1 MRRAT
6 LELGARLT
14 DAGRISR
21 PDDMFYL
28 FKPELFEVMESGGEG
43 RWAELAAM
51 IPDRRAYFEH
61 WRERGPSLPT
71 MLGTI
76 PDTVPDPIMIEVF
89 GLSGHF
95 LETLRGGPGGGSG
108 AADAE
113 IRGFPAAKGVA
124 EGVARVITNV
134 TDLHTVQPGE
144 ILVCGGTTTEWTPGL
159 RHHPG
164 VRVRHRRLAHAR
176 GDRQPRVRHPLRRRH
191 RGGHHDDQNRRSGP
205 GRRPGGNGPGPRV
218 SPAPAGEA
226 VLDLA
231 AIRASDAPRVGPK
244 MARLG
249 QLASAG
255 WRVPDGY
262 AVTAGALEGWLP
274 PAALAELHRLFSAP
288 TAGAAAGR
296 PEFGGHQRL
305 TQLSEQARQLIEG
318 QSLPSW
324 LADAVA
330 DAHARLAARTGRG
343 ALLRVAVRSS
353 AVGEDGHAASF
364 AGQYET
370 YLGVSGADEVLRHIA
385 KCWASGYSAH
395 ALDYR
400 RRFGGSSP
408 LRAHDLAVGV
418 LELVDARSA
427 GVAFTLD
434 PVTGDRG
441 RLVVEANWGLGES
454 VVSGQVTPDYWTV
467 ERDSGRILERRVGAK
482 LVWSV
487 LADYRSGRNR
497 QRRRRR

>member
-1 MRRAT
+1 
-6 LELGARLT
+6 
-14 DAGRISR
+14 
-21 PDDMFYL
+21 
-28 FKPELFEVMESGGEG
+28 
-43 RWAELAAM
+43 
-51 IPDRRAYFEH
+51 
-61 WRERGPSLPT
+61 
-71 MLGTI
+71 
-76 PDTVPDPIMIEVF
+76 
-89 GLSGHF
+89 
-95 LETLRGGPGGGSG
+95 
-108 AADAE
+108 
-113 IRGFPAAKGVA
+113 
-124 EGVARVITNV
+124 
-134 TDLHTVQPGE
+134 
-144 ILVCGGTTTEWTPGL
+144 
-159 RHHPG
+159 
-164 VRVRHRRLAHAR
+164 
-176 GDRQPRVRHPLRRRH
+176 
-191 RGGHHDDQNRRSGP
+191 
-205 GRRPGGNGPGPRV
+205 V

-231 AIRASDAPRVGPK
+231 ALRASDALRVGPK

-249 QLASAG
+249 QLASTG

-288 TAGAAAGR
+288 TAGAAATAAAG

-353 AVGEDGHAASF
+353 AVSEDGHAASF

-487 LADYRSGRNR
+487 LAEPGEAGGRGTVLAPLPAELAQTPCLTDDEVRYICR
-497 QRRRRR
+497 QATAIEEAEGTPQDVEWAIARNLDVPDSVYFLQQRPETTWATTTPAAPPPGTPPASAPAPAKSFDPVQYALRNVFKVPGT